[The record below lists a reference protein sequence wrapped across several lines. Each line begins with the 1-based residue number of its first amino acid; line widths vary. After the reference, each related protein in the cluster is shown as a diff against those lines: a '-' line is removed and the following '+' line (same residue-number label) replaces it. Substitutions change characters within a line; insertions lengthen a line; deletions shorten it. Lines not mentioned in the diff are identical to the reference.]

1 MRTVTVTQVNQYI
14 ARKLRDDLNL
24 RNLCVVGE
32 ISGLSRSG
40 QHYYLT
46 LKDEESIIRCAIWG
60 SNARNIDMTL
70 LSDGNK
76 VIAVGDISPYSKGG
90 NYSLSIRHIEA
101 LGMGDLAREF
111 ERVKR
116 LLQEE
121 GLFDSK
127 YKKPI
132 PVFPERIGV
141 ITSDTGAAIEDIKK
155 IITSQNDY
163 TDIIIFPTLV
173 QGIGAPES
181 IIKNIALANRL
192 NEGGLRIDTL
202 IVGRGGGSKEDL
214 MAFNDEGVARAIFA
228 SDIPII
234 SAVGHESDVSIS
246 DFVADLRAETPT
258 AAADIAVMN
267 TFELREEL
275 INLKA
280 VLINAIKLKKD
291 SEYRII
297 DNLVMLLQSGIV
309 NKIEQMKHTIE
320 KAAITIRE
328 NSPSVIMEKGYSA
341 VLDEK
346 GKLLSDINQIEQ
358 EKDYIIR
365 MKNGSFKA
373 YVVSKEMSE

>member
-1 MRTVTVTQVNQYI
+1 MRTVTVTQINQYI

-24 RNLCVVGE
+24 KNICVVGE
-32 ISGLSRSG
+32 ISGLSKSG
-40 QHYYLT
+40 QHYYLC
-46 LKDEESIIRCAIWG
+46 LKDEESLIRCAIWG
-60 SNARNIDMTL
+60 SNARNIDMSL

-76 VIAVGDISPYSKGG
+76 IIAVGDISPYARGG

-116 LLQEE
+116 LLLEE

-127 YKKPI
+127 YKKTI
-132 PVFPERIGV
+132 PVFPRRIGV

-155 IITSQNDY
+155 IITSKNNY
-163 TDIIIFPTLV
+163 TDILIFPTLV
-173 QGIGAPES
+173 QGLGAPQS
-181 IIKNIALANRL
+181 IIDNIVKANKL
-192 NEGGLRIDTL
+192 NEERLKIDTL

-258 AAADIAVMN
+258 AAAEMAVMN
-267 TFELREEL
+267 TYELYDEILQIKNTIIEA
-275 INLKA
+275 IALKR
-280 VLINAIKLKKD
+280 D
-291 SEYRII
+291 QEYRII
-297 DNLVMLLQSGIV
+297 DNLTMLLQTGIV
-309 NKIEQMKHTIE
+309 NKINQMKHAIEMAAVTI
-320 KAAITIRE
+320 KE
-328 NSPSVIMEKGYSA
+328 NSPNVIMNKGYSA
-341 VLDEK
+341 VLDES
-346 GKLLSDINQIEQ
+346 GKLISDINQIIPDN
-358 EKDYIIR
+358 DYIIR

-373 YVVSKEMSE
+373 HVVSKEMSE